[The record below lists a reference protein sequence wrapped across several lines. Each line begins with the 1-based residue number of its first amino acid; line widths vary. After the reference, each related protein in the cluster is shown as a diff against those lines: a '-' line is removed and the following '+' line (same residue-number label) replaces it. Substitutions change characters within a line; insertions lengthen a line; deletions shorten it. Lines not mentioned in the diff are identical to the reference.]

1 MIARDAVLGK
11 EFNEVVT
18 TSEELRRIVGNPSD
32 IAAGKVVRA
41 LDRHCRDFIKRSPFM
56 LISSADADGN
66 MDISPK
72 GDPPG
77 FVRILD
83 DSTVAIPDR
92 KGNRRADTFSNVLE
106 NPQVGLFF
114 VVPGYRETLRI
125 RGRALLVRDLDLR
138 QSMEMKGVVPDLALV
153 VNIDEVF
160 FHCAK
165 CVIRSGL
172 WDFQEWA
179 SVDGMGTLADA
190 LIDQVGL
197 EEDVQVVHAQLED
210 SYDKNLY

>member
-1 MIARDAVLGK
+1 
-11 EFNEVVT
+11 
-18 TSEELRRIVGNPSD
+18 
-32 IAAGKVVRA
+32 
-41 LDRHCRDFIKRSPFM
+41 M

-197 EEDVQVVHAQLED
+197 KEDVQVVHAQLED

>member
-18 TSEELRRIVGNPSD
+18 TSEELRHIVGNPSD

-41 LDRHCRDFIKRSPFM
+41 LDRHSRDFIKRSPFM

-114 VVPGYRETLRI
+114 GVPGYRETLRI
-125 RGRALLVRDLDLR
+125 TGRALLVRDLDLR

-172 WDFQEWA
+172 WDFQKWA

>member
-1 MIARDAVLGK
+1 
-11 EFNEVVT
+11 
-18 TSEELRRIVGNPSD
+18 
-32 IAAGKVVRA
+32 
-41 LDRHCRDFIKRSPFM
+41 M

-125 RGRALLVRDLDLR
+125 TGRALLVRDLDLR
-138 QSMEMKGVVPDLALV
+138 KSMEMKGVVPDLALV

-172 WDFQEWA
+172 WDFQKWA

-190 LIDQVGL
+190 LIDHVGL

>member
-1 MIARDAVLGK
+1 
-11 EFNEVVT
+11 
-18 TSEELRRIVGNPSD
+18 
-32 IAAGKVVRA
+32 
-41 LDRHCRDFIKRSPFM
+41 M

-125 RGRALLVRDLDLR
+125 TGRALLVRDLDLR

-190 LIDQVGL
+190 VIDQVGL

>member
-1 MIARDAVLGK
+1 MIARDAVLEK

-18 TSEELRRIVGNPSD
+18 TSEELRHIVGNPSD
-32 IAAGKVVRA
+32 IASGKVVRA

-125 RGRALLVRDLDLR
+125 TGRALLVR
-138 QSMEMKGVVPDLALV
+138 DLALV

-197 EEDVQVVHAQLED
+197 KEDVQVVHAQLED

>member
-1 MIARDAVLGK
+1 
-11 EFNEVVT
+11 
-18 TSEELRRIVGNPSD
+18 
-32 IAAGKVVRA
+32 
-41 LDRHCRDFIKRSPFM
+41 M

-179 SVDGMGTLADA
+179 SVAGMGTLADA

-197 EEDVQVVHAQLED
+197 KEDVQVVHAQLED

>member
-1 MIARDAVLGK
+1 
-11 EFNEVVT
+11 
-18 TSEELRRIVGNPSD
+18 
-32 IAAGKVVRA
+32 
-41 LDRHCRDFIKRSPFM
+41 M

-153 VNIDEVF
+153 VNIEEVF

-179 SVDGMGTLADA
+179 SVAGMGTLADA

-197 EEDVQVVHAQLED
+197 KEDVQVVHAQLED

>member
-1 MIARDAVLGK
+1 
-11 EFNEVVT
+11 
-18 TSEELRRIVGNPSD
+18 
-32 IAAGKVVRA
+32 
-41 LDRHCRDFIKRSPFM
+41 M

-179 SVDGMGTLADA
+179 NVAGMGTLADA

-197 EEDVQVVHAQLED
+197 KEDVHVVHAQLED